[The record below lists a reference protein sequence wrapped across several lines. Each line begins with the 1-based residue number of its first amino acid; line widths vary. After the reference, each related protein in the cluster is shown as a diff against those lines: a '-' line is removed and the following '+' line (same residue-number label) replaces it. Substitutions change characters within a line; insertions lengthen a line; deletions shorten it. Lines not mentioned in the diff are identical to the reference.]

1 MKKTITILLAL
12 SLFANTIFAQSK
24 NVENITQKLLQY
36 SNENVVEK
44 VFLHLDKPYYAV
56 GEHIWFKAYL
66 VDGVKHR
73 ADSLSAVLYVD
84 ILENGKDKI
93 VKNGKFRLINGL
105 GEGEITL
112 PDTLLEGK
120 YTIRAYTN
128 WMRNF
133 SPDFFFQETFE
144 VIGGKQIGMNKPIA
158 APPTFDL
165 QFMPESGY
173 LVDGIQTKI
182 AFKAI
187 DGNGKG
193 INIQGLIIA
202 STGDTLGKIASENLG
217 MGFFRLRPKFGLNY
231 KIVAKNKDGI
241 IKTFDLP
248 KVSEFGHVLTIDN
261 FESKD
266 YINLSIRSKSASY
279 DKPMTVVA
287 QSRGIVAYT
296 GNFRSSEVK
305 TIQNV
310 QRNILQDGIVQFTVF
325 DENGR
330 PVCERLVYNTSP
342 KTFNI
347 KLTPNKNTFKKRE
360 KTSLEFEVTDT
371 EGKPIEEAFLS
382 LAVTDGN
389 QVLDATN
396 GQNIYSYFFLSSDLK
411 GQIEEPAYYF
421 DAKNEK
427 APKHLDLLMMTQGWT
442 RFIWQDVLESKKFN
456 NRFVPEPGIT
466 ISGQA
471 FKSNNKKVN
480 KSLSISGYVS
490 NEIDKQMTMTETSVD
505 GKFSLYGL
513 DFTDSADL
521 MLNAFISKKD
531 NDYITVLDPEEWQAG
546 QNLNFP
552 PVFSLQS
559 NDNQTDEYIRNA
571 TMNLAM
577 EKGSFF
583 TELQAVDI
591 KAKKEKKIDQRRPYG
606 EKFVRTVKVDNQTVG
621 GLSVLEYL
629 QGRVPGVDV
638 KCDYTGKGC
647 RVRIR
652 GNASMNG
659 NNEPT
664 FLLDGVPV
672 EQFVIQTMSLN
683 DIEMVD
689 VLSGAATMIYANKGA
704 TGVINVLTKRGS
716 PDKDK
721 FEVDGVKVHRV
732 KGFNVIK
739 EFYMPKYD
747 MPNPP
752 ADHDVRTTIYWNPM
766 IKVTKGWSKVEF
778 FNTDEASTINC
789 FIQGTNGKGVMGIG
803 KTAYKVE

>member
-1 MKKTITILLAL
+1 MKKTITLLLAI
-12 SLFANTIFAQSK
+12 SLFSTIIFAQSK
-24 NVENITQKLLQY
+24 NVENVTQKLLQY

-66 VDGVKHR
+66 VDGVKHH

-84 ILENGKDKI
+84 LLENGKDKI
-93 VKNGKFRLINGL
+93 VKNGKFRLIDGL
-105 GEGEITL
+105 AEGELSI
-112 PDTLLEGK
+112 PDTLMEGK

-133 SPDFFFQETFE
+133 SPDFFFHQTFE
-144 VIGGKQIGMNKPIA
+144 VIGGRQIGMGKPIA
-158 APPTFDL
+158 STPTFDL
-165 QFMPESGY
+165 QFMPESGH

-187 DGNGKG
+187 DEQGKG
-193 INIQGLIIA
+193 TNIQGSIVTSA
-202 STGDTLGKIASENLG
+202 GDTLGKIASENLG
-217 MGFFRLRPKFGLNY
+217 MGLFRLRPKFGLGY
-231 KIVAKNKDGI
+231 KIIAKNKQGI
-241 IKTFDLP
+241 VKIFDLP
-248 KVSEFGHVLTIDN
+248 KVNEFGHVLSVDN

-279 DKPMTVVA
+279 GKKMTIVA
-287 QSRGIVAYT
+287 QTRGIVAYT
-296 GNFRSSEVK
+296 GNFISGETK
-305 TIQNV
+305 IIQNV
-310 QRNILQDGIVQFTVF
+310 QRNILQDGIVQLTVF
-325 DENGR
+325 DENGI
-330 PVCERLVYNTSP
+330 PICERLVYNTSP
-342 KTFNI
+342 KAFNI
-347 KLTPNKNTFKKRE
+347 KLTPNKSTFKKRE
-360 KTSLEFEVTDT
+360 KISLEFEVTDT
-371 EGKPIEEAFLS
+371 DGKPINEAFLS

-389 QVLDATN
+389 QVLDAAN
-396 GQNIYSYFFLSSDLK
+396 GQNIYSYFFLNSDLK

-421 DAKNEK
+421 DAKNDK
-427 APKHLDLLMMTQGWT
+427 APKHLDLLLMTQGWT
-442 RFIWQDVLESKKFN
+442 RFVWQDVLENKKFTYPY
-456 NRFVPEPGIT
+456 FPEPGIT

-471 FKSNNKKVN
+471 YKSNKRKVN
-480 KSLSISGYVS
+480 KSLQISGYVS
-490 NEIDKQMTMTETSVD
+490 NAIDKQMTMTETSVD
-505 GKFSLYGL
+505 GKFALYGL

-531 NDYITVLDPEEWQAG
+531 NDYITVLDSEEWQKAE
-546 QNLNFP
+546 NLNCASI
-552 PVFSLQS
+552 FSLQN

-591 KAKKEKKIDQRRPYG
+591 KAKKEKKVDQRRPYG
-606 EKFVRTVKVDNQTVG
+606 EKFIRTVKVDNQSVG

-629 QGRVPGVDV
+629 QGRVPGVEV

-652 GNASMNG
+652 GNASMSG

-672 EQFVIQTMSLN
+672 EQFTIQSMSLN
-683 DIEMVD
+683 DIEMID
-689 VLSGAATMIYANKGA
+689 VLSGAATMIYANRGA
-704 TGVINVLTKRGS
+704 TGVINVLSKRGN
-716 PDKDK
+716 PNPEK
-721 FEVDGVKVHRV
+721 FEADGVKVHRV
-732 KGFNVIK
+732 KGFDVLK

-747 MPNPP
+747 MLNPP
-752 ADHDVRTTIYWNPM
+752 ADHDVRTTVYWNPM

-778 FNTDEASTINC
+778 FNTDEPTIINC
-789 FIQGTNGKGVMGIG
+789 FIQGTNGKGVMGMG
-803 KTAYKVE
+803 KTSYKVE